1 MLVLALVLVGP
12 LAVLVASPVRRGGKF
27 ELLGLCISPDVLR
40 LVVGVV
46 DGVGSLLVPA
56 LLVEEGGP
64 PLFGLVKSKGFSMTS
79 SWELVAP
86 CLEKL

>member
-1 MLVLALVLVGP
+1 MLVLALGLVGP
-12 LAVLVASPVRRGGKF
+12 LAVLAASPVRRGGKF

-40 LVVGVV
+40 FVVGVV
-46 DGVGSLLVPA
+46 DGVGSFLLPV
-56 LLVEEGGP
+56 LLYED
-64 PLFGLVKSKGFSMTS
+64 PLFGLVKSKGFSLIS